1 MSLQKISIKKEY
13 LKAVGEFSAQGGSAN
28 WRKKFN
34 ASFDYDGD
42 RLLIKNFRGDII
54 GGILAD
60 IIAKKGDVIVYDLR
74 CSHAIPEYFRNKG
87 IVVIPSRVGHYNV
100 KKLMRERKAVF
111 GMEMT
116 GHYYFKEFHYC
127 ESPLYGLKKLN
138 EHMNKTG
145 KSLAELAKPFTKY
158 FHSGIIDI
166 KISKIKS
173 KISNLIERLKEKYR
187 NGAQNHLDGL
197 TIEFSNWWFNI
208 RPSHTEPIFTLAVE
222 AKTKELLETKKKEL
236 KQFLLSS

>member
-1 MSLQKISIKKEY
+1 MKLQKGCVKKVNIEKDY
-13 LKAVGEFSAQGGSAN
+13 FKAIGNFKNTIPA
-28 WRKKFN
+28 K
-34 ASFDYDGD
+34 FDYDGD
-42 RLLIKNFRGDII
+42 RLIIKNFRGDII

-87 IVVIPSRVGHYNV
+87 IKVIPSRVGHYNI

-111 GMEMT
+111 GMEIT

-138 EHMNKTG
+138 EYMNKTG
-145 KSLAELAKPFTKY
+145 KSLAEPAKPFNKY
-158 FHSGIIDI
+158 FHSGIIDF
-166 KISKIKS
+166 SARGGQ
-173 KISNLIERLKEKYR
+173 NLIERLKEKYR
-187 NGAQNHLDGL
+187 NGVQNHLDGL

-208 RPSHTEPIFTLAVE
+208 RPSHTEPILTLVIE
-222 AKTKELLETKKKEL
+222 AKTPQLLEQKKKEIIDL
-236 KQFLLSS
+236 IKAKQS

>member
-1 MSLQKISIKKEY
+1 MSLQKISIKKDY
-13 LKAVGEFSAQGGSAN
+13 LSAIGEFSAQGGSAS

-60 IIAKKGDVIVYDLR
+60 IIAQKGDVIVYDLR
-74 CSHAIPEYFRNKG
+74 CSHSIPEYFRNKG
-87 IVVIPSRVGHYNV
+87 IKTIPSRVGHYNV
-100 KKLMRERKAVF
+100 KKLMREKKAVF
-111 GMEMT
+111 GMEIT

-127 ESPLYGLKKLN
+127 ESPLYGLKILN
-138 EHMNKTG
+138 EQTKT
-145 KSLAELAKPFTKY
+145 LTELSKPFTKY
-158 FHSGIIDI
+158 FHSGVIDFPAKNVE
-166 KISKIKS
+166 KI
-173 KISNLIERLKEKYR
+173 IERLKEKYR

-208 RPSHTEPIFTLAVE
+208 RPSHTEPIFTLIVE

-236 KQFLLSS
+236 KQFLLSP